1 MNNDICADITDP
13 ALLEQMGCNGT
24 ANLGVVAS
32 NLLTTI
38 AAMVGVLAV
47 IGIIIGGVQYAI
59 SAGDAGKVKRAKNTI
74 MYSLIGLAVAL
85 LSWAIVNFV
94 LGNLA

>member
-1 MNNDICADITDP
+1 MNNDLCADITDP
-13 ALLEQMGCNGT
+13 VLLEQMGCNGV
-24 ANLGVVAS
+24 ADFGVVAS
-32 NLLTTI
+32 DLLATI
-38 AAMVGVLAV
+38 AAIVGILAV

-74 MYSLIGLAVAL
+74 MYSLIGLIVAL